1 MNQKL
6 LPINFGLPFPVSF
19 ATCLLLM
26 WFCGEIS
33 TWGQSF
39 VQLPQFRQF
48 QVNGSVMVPDGGSTY
63 MGGVSGSALGSRQYG
78 VLPFRPFANRTTGG
92 GFSNSGVVT
101 SVEVYSLREME
112 GQLMGQRSPEYLEQL
127 ALKSAAEDQRLEQ
140 QRLADQAKFREIGRK
155 RADEKVERAKEDVRW
170 ARKFAAAGNHLAADM
185 YYEQAIKS
193 LPPDLAA
200 VAKKEHR
207 NYQVN
212 RQE

>member
-1 MNQKL
+1 MTRNL
-6 LPINFGLPFPVSF
+6 LPIRFDLSFLGPFGP
-19 ATCLLLM
+19 CLLLI
-26 WFCGEIS
+26 WVWS
-33 TWGQSF
+33 DVAASGQSF

-63 MGGVSGSALGSRQYG
+63 MGGVSGVALGSRQYG
-78 VLPFRPFANRTTGG
+78 VLPIRPFANRATGG
-92 GFSNSGVVT
+92 GFSNATVVT
-101 SVEVYSLREME
+101 SVNVYSLRDLEA
-112 GQLMGQRSPEYLEQL
+112 QLMGQRSPEYLEQL

-140 QRLADQAKFREIGRK
+140 QRLADQAKFREIGRNQ
-155 RADEKVERAKEDVRW
+155 AEEKVERAKEDVRW

-207 NYQVN
+207 TYQAK